1 MFSNPIIQRE
11 LIGTLRTTRALALQL
26 ALVAA
31 LSALVIVRWPSEDRV
46 DVSAE
51 QAQQVF
57 SVFAYGLMVGVILL
71 APVFP
76 ATSIVRERQEGTLRL
91 LLNSP
96 MSSAAILVGKVVG
109 TVGFVLLLILLS
121 LPPAAACY
129 TMGGI
134 DLQMQVI
141 PGYLVLFV
149 AAIQYA
155 MLALLVST
163 FASTTDSAL
172 RVTYGLI
179 LLLAVVTLG
188 PYQFLQSLV
197 AGWAATL
204 IAWVRCV
211 SPIPA
216 MMEATHHSGLESQ
229 GTTVTGSAIDR
240 YLILAA
246 ASTFVFVVWT
256 GLRMNFRLFDR
267 ARPVGKVTDDRSA
280 GVQVYRRI
288 MFLWFFDPKRRSGL
302 IGPLTNPVM
311 IKEFRTRKFGRSHW
325 LLRLFGFFMIVS
337 LGLMLASTRSTESW
351 GSDRLASILVLLSV
365 GLIILI
371 TPSLA
376 SGLISGER
384 ESGGW
389 KLLMLT
395 PLSAWR
401 IVSGKLMSVSWTL
414 LLVLMSTLPAYVMLD
429 HLDVANTIPIQD
441 TLISLVLTALFALL
455 FSAMVSSLFRRTA
468 AATTVSYVLL
478 LALCAGTLLFWVG
491 YQNPFPHD
499 TVEAALAINP
509 LAGALSLIKAPGFK
523 NFELYPANWWF
534 LGVACAAC
542 TLVLLVQTW
551 RLTRPQ

>member
-163 FASTTDSAL
+163 FASE
-172 RVTYGLI
+172 
-179 LLLAVVTLG
+179 
-188 PYQFLQSLV
+188 
-197 AGWAATL
+197 
-204 IAWVRCV
+204 
-211 SPIPA
+211 PIDP
-216 MMEATHHSGLESQ
+216 
-229 GTTVTGSAIDR
+229 GSN
-240 YLILAA
+240 LC
-246 ASTFVFVVWT
+246 
-256 GLRMNFRLFDR
+256 
-267 ARPVGKVTDDRSA
+267 RS
-280 GVQVYRRI
+280 
-288 MFLWFFDPKRRSGL
+288 S
-302 IGPLTNPVM
+302 N
-311 IKEFRTRKFGRSHW
+311 
-325 LLRLFGFFMIVS
+325 
-337 LGLMLASTRSTESW
+337 
-351 GSDRLASILVLLSV
+351 
-365 GLIILI
+365 
-371 TPSLA
+371 
-376 SGLISGER
+376 GE
-384 ESGGW
+384 
-389 KLLMLT
+389 L
-395 PLSAWR
+395 
-401 IVSGKLMSVSWTL
+401 
-414 LLVLMSTLPAYVMLD
+414 
-429 HLDVANTIPIQD
+429 
-441 TLISLVLTALFALL
+441 
-455 FSAMVSSLFRRTA
+455 
-468 AATTVSYVLL
+468 
-478 LALCAGTLLFWVG
+478 
-491 YQNPFPHD
+491 
-499 TVEAALAINP
+499 
-509 LAGALSLIKAPGFK
+509 
-523 NFELYPANWWF
+523 
-534 LGVACAAC
+534 
-542 TLVLLVQTW
+542 
-551 RLTRPQ
+551 